1 MAPSKSLK
9 PDGKTLEVKIE
20 EFLDDVYRKYHS
32 SKKNLDK
39 LRFID
44 RQIRLAEL
52 KLKYYPQHEERLKK
66 LLSNITNASWDEVV
80 NEIRSQDCSIQ
91 DDIGD

>member
-44 RQIRLAEL
+44 R
-52 KLKYYPQHEERLKK
+52 
-66 LLSNITNASWDEVV
+66 
-80 NEIRSQDCSIQ
+80 
-91 DDIGD
+91 